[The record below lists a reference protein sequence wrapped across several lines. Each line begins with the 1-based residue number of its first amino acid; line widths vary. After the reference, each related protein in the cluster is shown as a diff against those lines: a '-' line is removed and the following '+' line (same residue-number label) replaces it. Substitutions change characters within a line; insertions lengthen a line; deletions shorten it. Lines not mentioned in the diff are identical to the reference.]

1 LIEGKGLGNKNINRI
16 NLRLSNSYDLKLKQL
31 SRSVNKKPAEL
42 TRYIVEYFLDNAQF
56 VFELQDKFC
65 LYDAYRVTP
74 VRANSEVK
82 YQLNGGRYDQ

>member
-1 LIEGKGLGNKNINRI
+1 MIEGKGLGNKNINRI

-65 LYDAYRVTP
+65 LYDAYRVIP
-74 VRANSEVK
+74 VRASGEVK
-82 YQLNGGRYDQ
+82 YQLNGGRYNQ